1 MDQGM
6 NDTIAA
12 VGTPPGAGAVAIVRV
27 SGSDAIRIADLVFRG
42 AVRLCDVAGY
52 TVHYGH
58 ALDARGSLLDE
69 VLATVFRSP
78 KSFSGEDM
86 VEISCHGGSLVTR
99 LLMESVIASGARAA
113 GPGEFTRRAFLNG
126 RIDLSQAEAV
136 ADLIAARSRRGHS
149 VSMDHLEG
157 RLGKLVQ
164 GLRKEV
170 LDLCALLELT
180 LDFSEEGLD
189 LITREDLTSKLTGLR
204 SQIGA
209 LASSYEQ
216 GRLYRDGVSVVLA
229 GEPNAG
235 KSSLFNALLKQD
247 RAIVTA
253 VPGTTRDALE
263 ESILIEGILFRLMDT
278 AGLRETSD
286 HVELLGVERSRA
298 AVTRAD
304 IVLHVMD
311 AEVSPLVQ
319 EHLERMAVHQEG
331 QYFLPVLNKCDLLAE
346 WPVRQIVSGSSGQGV
361 DQIGHPVDLSGQ
373 AAGLT
378 GHASAEESVV
388 AVSAKTGRGLDDL
401 RRAVAGLVT
410 SSSSFGEEGVC
421 ITNIRHK
428 ECLLKALNSLDAGMN
443 SLKNRA
449 SQEYIAFDVREA
461 ASALS
466 EITGEVTSEEVLN
479 HIFSRFCIGK

>member
-1 MDQGM
+1 MDMGM
-6 NDTIAA
+6 TDTIAA

-27 SGSDAIRIADLVFRG
+27 SGPDAIRIADRVFRG
-42 AVRLCDVAGY
+42 AVRLSDVAGY
-52 TVHYGH
+52 TVHYGR
-58 ALDARGSLLDE
+58 ALDAKGSLLDE
-69 VLATVFRSP
+69 VLATVFRLP
-78 KSFSGEDM
+78 KSFTGEDM
-86 VEISCHGGSLVTR
+86 VEISCHGGSLVTGM
-99 LLMESVIASGARAA
+99 LMESVIASGARAA
-113 GPGEFTRRAFLNG
+113 RPGEFTRRAFLNG

-149 VSMDHLEG
+149 VSLDHLEG

-189 LITREDLTSKLTGLR
+189 LITREDLAAKLTGLR

-263 ESILIEGILFRLMDT
+263 ESILIEGILFRLTDT
-278 AGLRETSD
+278 AGLRVTSD
-286 HVELLGVERSRA
+286 HIEQLGVERSRA
-298 AVTRAD
+298 AVTKAD

-311 AEVSPLVQ
+311 AEVSPSVQ

-331 QYFLPVLNKCDLLAE
+331 QYFLPVLNKCDLLPE
-346 WPVRQIVSGSSGQGV
+346 WPAKQTAGRQASPGGGLT
-361 DQIGHPVDLSGQ
+361 GHG
-373 AAGLT
+373 AGLT
-378 GHASAEESVV
+378 GLSAADQSVV
-388 AVSAKTGRGLDDL
+388 PVSAKTGRGLDDL
-401 RRAVAGLVT
+401 RSAVARLVT
-410 SSSSFGEEGVC
+410 SHNAFGEEDVC

-428 ECLLKALNSLDAGMN
+428 ECLQKAVNSLNAGMN
-443 SLKNRA
+443 SLESGA

>member
-1 MDQGM
+1 MT
-6 NDTIAA
+6 DTIAA
-12 VGTPPGAGAVAIVRV
+12 VGTPPGAGAIAIVRV
-27 SGSDAIRIADLVFRG
+27 SGPDAIRIADLVFRG
-42 AVRLCDVAGY
+42 AARLSDAEGY
-52 TVHYGH
+52 SVHYGH
-58 ALDARGSLLDE
+58 ALDAKGSLLDE
-69 VLATVFRSP
+69 VLATVFRLP
-78 KSFSGEDM
+78 RSFTGEDM

-99 LLMESVIASGARAA
+99 LLMESVIAAGARAA

-136 ADLIAARSRRGHS
+136 ADLIAARSRRGQS
-149 VSMDHLEG
+149 ISLGHLEG

-189 LITREDLTSKLTGLR
+189 LITREDLAARLNGLAFH
-204 SQIGA
+204 IDT

-263 ESILIEGILFRLMDT
+263 ESILIEGILFRLTDT

-286 HVELLGVERSRA
+286 HVEQLGVERSRA
-298 AVTRAD
+298 AMTKAD

-311 AEVSPLVQ
+311 AEVSPSVQ

-331 QYFLPVLNKCDLLAE
+331 QHFLPVLNKCDVLE
-346 WPVRQIVSGSSGQGV
+346 VWPPERSAYHREDAGEGGAASTAQAVGQ
-361 DQIGHPVDLSGQ
+361 SW
-373 AAGLT
+373 
-378 GHASAEESVV
+378 V
-388 AVSAKTGRGLDDL
+388 AVSAKTGRGLDEL
-401 RRAVAGLVT
+401 RTAVARLVT
-410 SSSSFGEEGVC
+410 SSSSFGEEDMC

-428 ECLLKALNSLDAGMN
+428 ECLSKSASCLKAGRNSLESG
-443 SLKNRA
+443 A

-466 EITGEVTSEEVLN
+466 EITGEVTSEELLN

>member
-1 MDQGM
+1 
-6 NDTIAA
+6 
-12 VGTPPGAGAVAIVRV
+12 VRV
-27 SGSDAIRIADLVFRG
+27 SGPDAIRIADLVFRG
-42 AVRLCDVAGY
+42 AVRLSDVAGY
-52 TVHYGH
+52 TVHYGR
-58 ALDARGSLLDE
+58 ALDAKGSLLDE
-69 VLATVFRSP
+69 VLATVFRLP
-78 KSFSGEDM
+78 KSFTGEDM
-86 VEISCHGGSLVTR
+86 VEISCHGGSLVTGM
-99 LLMESVIASGARAA
+99 LMESVIASGARAA
-113 GPGEFTRRAFLNG
+113 RPGEFTRRAFLNG

-189 LITREDLTSKLTGLR
+189 LISREDLSTRLTGLR

-263 ESILIEGILFRLMDT
+263 ESILIEGILFRLTDT

-286 HVELLGVERSRA
+286 HVEQLGVERSRA
-298 AVTRAD
+298 AVTKAD

-311 AEVSPLVQ
+311 AEVSPSVL

-331 QYFLPVLNKCDLLAE
+331 QYFLPVLNKCDLLPE
-346 WPVRQIVSGSSGQGV
+346 WPAKRTASRQE
-361 DQIGHPVDLSGQ
+361 GHG
-373 AAGLT
+373 AGLT
-378 GHASAEESVV
+378 GHAAADQSVV
-388 AVSAKTGRGLDDL
+388 PVSAKTGRGLDEL
-401 RRAVAGLVT
+401 RRAVARLVA
-410 SSSSFGEEGVC
+410 SNSSFGEEDVC
-421 ITNIRHK
+421 ITNVRHK
-428 ECLLKALNSLDAGMN
+428 ECLLKAVNSLSAGMK
-443 SLKNRA
+443 SLESRA

-479 HIFSRFCIGK
+479 HIFSQFCIGK